1 MFLNFLGKFL
11 FEMRHRVDV
20 MMAVTDQNDHSGAGS
35 DYMSYT
41 QLGYPAGFASEGNP
55 SAGGGRIGE
64 YDPYVHG
71 VGDVIDIDD
80 ETGVFSFDVRA
91 SPSRLHRTLL
101 ILIQSNPA
109 AHGSVLRACYC
120 FCGGAG
126 WMGQQMEVGD

>member
-1 MFLNFLGKFL
+1 
-11 FEMRHRVDV
+11 
-20 MMAVTDQNDHSGAGS
+20 
-35 DYMSYT
+35 MSYT

-91 SPSRLHRTLL
+91 SPSSSTPYSW
-101 ILIQSNPA
+101 ILTQSNLA

-120 FCGGAG
+120 LCGGAG